1 MLWADY
7 QKGCNKAAAHI
18 ALDPQ
23 RNFPRGFILT
33 DGKAN
38 PRDFVPDLVNPEETG
53 VLDRGFHGHEDFD
66 RWDEMGLKYVC
77 RIKDTTRKSVIFTL
91 PVTPGGYILSD
102 EAVVLGSSEQNYSRR
117 LVRLVI
123 FKAGSKIYWIATN
136 RFDLTAEQ
144 VAEVFLLRWSI
155 EIFFGWWK
163 RFMDIYH
170 LISRSRYGLAVQIL
184 SSLIT
189 YLLLAIYCHE
199 QFGEKV
205 SIQRV
210 RELRHAI
217 RNESMCVF
225 FIFLMPHPLFLYR
238 YAKS

>member
-1 MLWADY
+1 ML
-7 QKGCNKAAAHI
+7 
-18 ALDPQ
+18 
-23 RNFPRGFILT
+23 PRGFILT

-38 PRDFVPDLVNPEETG
+38 PRDFAPQLVNPGETG
-53 VLDRGFHGHEDFD
+53 ILDRGFHCHEDFD

-77 RIKDTTRKSVIFTL
+77 RIKDNTQKYVVCPY

-102 EAVVLGSSEQNYSRR
+102 EVVILGSSEKNYSCR

-123 FKAGSKIYWIATN
+123 FKAGSKTYWIATN

-163 RFMDIYH
+163 NYMGIYH
-170 LISRSRYGLAVQIL
+170 LISRSKYGLAVQIL

-217 RNESMCVF
+217 RNESMCVV
-225 FIFLMPHPLFLYR
+225 FIYLMPHPLFLHR